1 MFSVA
6 FLNSYAKIKRTMKK
20 NILSALIAVLVSG
33 SVYADG
39 VNLGVSGAYSSDYI
53 VNGTVRATDAFKGGI
68 NASKD
73 IGPFVLSLNSDFI
86 TDGDGGT
93 EQAHWGVSGSKA
105 FEVGGYG
112 LTLNAGAIRHHQ
124 GGVSGIQNSLEF
136 GAGATL
142 ATPLADVTLRGIADV
157 DLEQYGFAVGIAR
170 TFDLVE
176 KVTITPSLEYG
187 SLSDYDYWTAS
198 ATLQRPIEVA
208 IGTVSPF
215 VSVNVIDNSFDN
227 GANGLAAEIL
237 DVDVVVVT
245 GLSLSF

>member
-1 MFSVA
+1 
-6 FLNSYAKIKRTMKK
+6 
-20 NILSALIAVLVSG
+20 
-33 SVYADG
+33 
-39 VNLGVSGAYSSDYI
+39 
-53 VNGTVRATDAFKGGI
+53 
-68 NASKD
+68 
-73 IGPFVLSLNSDFI
+73 
-86 TDGDGGT
+86 
-93 EQAHWGVSGSKA
+93 
-105 FEVGGYG
+105 
-112 LTLNAGAIRHHQ
+112 
-124 GGVSGIQNSLEF
+124 
-136 GAGATL
+136 
-142 ATPLADVTLRGIADV
+142 LRGIADV

-198 ATLQRPIEVA
+198 ATVQRPIEVA

-215 VSVNVIDNSFDN
+215 VSVSVIDNSFDN